1 MFEFVMKFMDCVAI
15 PLGIL
20 ALVSSLIFPE
30 WGAEYNLVGII
41 GFVAG
46 IVGILYIIYGIYLFS
61 VRAKFDWH
69 LHNGHFLRKVA
80 IIVLLMPFVLAL
92 AIHAIDANVESNELF
107 ADSKNVS
114 EQVAGN
120 EGIACEYK
128 QERNNSPFLWS
139 VYYHFIDPGNQH
151 SATTAR
157 GRNWAMLIAILG
169 VFLLNGLLVTSMVG
183 WIDRRKERWIK
194 GEVRYGWFLRC
205 RKRYVIIGGNDIVA
219 GLVKQLFLKKGGCL
233 GRLVRPYILIQ
244 TSRDVESFRRELFSN
259 LSKEEQQHVI
269 IYYGDRTSERD
280 IETLRVDKA
289 KEVYILGEEARTDD
303 MESYHDTMNMQCLRL
318 IGKYMK
324 SHKSWLGKKLLCRVM
339 FEYQTSFS
347 AFQFN
352 DLDNNIG
359 ATIDFRPFNY
369 YEMWAQKVLVN
380 RELTPDGL
388 QGSFNEGGYLPL
400 EGTRGIKKD
409 DDDYVHLFVVGMS
422 RMGVAMAIEAAHM
435 AHYPNFESE
444 KTRKKIRSKITF
456 IDIDASTEKEF
467 FMGRFK
473 ELFALSHWRY
483 GEVKGDKVVFDSP
496 HVITGSRHLGGD
508 FIDVEW
514 EFINGGIAQSAV
526 QDYILAS
533 AKPSARVTIAI
544 CLPESN
550 RSHAAALFLDKRI
563 YESASVQQVLVYN
576 RYGDAI
582 IDSLRS
588 EVVNK
593 EARYPY
599 LNKVKLFFK
608 RALGYNDSSID
619 SLSSKAVN
627 KEARYPCL
635 NKVILFFKR
644 ALGYKDSSIDSLSSE
659 AVNKEARYP
668 YLNKLRAFGM
678 SGECFDVE
686 SLEQS
691 EAIGEAIDRRYDEIR
706 KKSMEE
712 GGGSGKSAA
721 AKMWSNIYNGNT
733 MWTKLRSINGTNLWS
748 ADKTKHTKDDKD
760 NINMLANVEHNRWNV
775 EQLLMNFRPL
785 TKKEQDA
792 VRKGKVSKNRMKA
805 KMAHLDICSNK
816 RLRKVDADA
825 VNYDKDPTIK
835 LPDIYKKLK

>member
-1 MFEFVMKFMDCVAI
+1 MAQRACEREKTINPLKSAVMFEFVMKFMDYVAI
-15 PLGIL
+15 PLGIF

-69 LHNGHFLRKVA
+69 LHNGRFLRKVA

-120 EGIACEYK
+120 EDIACEYK
-128 QERNNSPFLWS
+128 QERNNSSFLWS

-157 GRNWAMLIAILG
+157 GRNWAALIAILG

-380 RELTPDGL
+380 RELTTEGL
-388 QGSFNEGGYLPL
+388 KRAFNRGGYLPL
-400 EGTRGIKKD
+400 EGTCGIKEE

-435 AHYPNFESE
+435 AHYPNFE
-444 KTRKKIRSKITF
+444 RKKIRSKITF
-456 IDIDASTEKEF
+456 IDIDAATEKEF

-588 EVVNK
+588 EVADSEADKVN
-593 EARYPY
+593 EANEVVLSKYKF
-599 LNKVKLFFK
+599 LNKLLLVFEQ
-608 RALGYNDSSID
+608 AISYDDSSVD
-619 SLSSKAVN
+619 SL
-627 KEARYPCL
+627 R
-635 NKVILFFKR
+635 
-644 ALGYKDSSIDSLSSE
+644 SE

-691 EAIGEAIDRRYDEIR
+691 EAIGETIDRRYDEIR
-706 KKSMEE
+706 KKSMKD

-733 MWTKLRSINGTNLWS
+733 MWTKLRSIDGTKLWS
-748 ADKTKHTKDDKD
+748 ADEKTHTKKDKD

-785 TKKEQDA
+785 TRKEQGA
-792 VRKGKVSKNRMKA
+792 VVRGMVSKDDMKA

-816 RLRKVDADA
+816 RLRVVDAKA
-825 VNYDKDPTIK
+825 VSYDKDPTIK
-835 LPDIYKKLK
+835 LPDIYKKLKKEYE

>member
-120 EGIACEYK
+120 EDIACEYR
-128 QERNNSPFLWS
+128 QERNNSSLLWS

-369 YEMWAQKVLVN
+369 YEMWAQKVFVN
-380 RELTPDGL
+380 RELKTEGL
-388 QGSFNEGGYLPL
+388 QRSFNEGGYLPL

-409 DDDYVHLFVVGMS
+409 YDDYVHLFVVGMS

-435 AHYPNFESE
+435 AHYPNFESK

-533 AKPSARVTIAI
+533 AKPLARVTIAI

-599 LNKVKLFFK
+599 LNKVM
-608 RALGYNDSSID
+608 
-619 SLSSKAVN
+619 
-627 KEARYPCL
+627 
-635 NKVILFFKR
+635 LFFKR
-644 ALGYKDSSIDSLSSE
+644 ALGYKDSSINSLPSK

-691 EAIGEAIDRRYDEIR
+691 EAIGEAIGDKYKIIQAYVEENVPKEARYSGEKGYD
-706 KKSMEE
+706 
-712 GGGSGKSAA
+712 GKSKA
-721 AKMWSNIYNGNT
+721 AKFWSNIYNGNT
-733 MWTKLRSINGTNLWS
+733 MWTKLRSINGTELW
-748 ADKTKHTKDDKD
+748 DTNEKTHTVEDKD

-775 EQLLMNFRPL
+775 EQLLMNFRSL
-785 TKKEQDA
+785 TKEEQGS
-792 VRKGKVSKNRMKA
+792 VLGKVVSKNRMKA

-816 RLRKVDADA
+816 RLESVDFEARA
-825 VNYDKDPTIK
+825 YDKGLSIVLSK
-835 LPDIYKKLK
+835 IYADQNKTKK